1 MMRNKGVEVQGY
13 CITPAILH
21 SQLQSNGVSSDQLR
35 SLLNPNDKQDV
46 VLCYSLLKE
55 IWELPPPPAGATPTF
70 MHAHDALWIYGEF
83 VHHLITPYICI
94 DLNMDEQLIHLS
106 TAAHLACHLYTDNSA
121 QTHFMPNQSYVD
133 IMIMVK
139 NTFYCVVKTK
149 VNNPTGKFYITL
161 LGTDRLESFFGL
173 VQTAIGTDTDMDIV
187 QLGSWVS
194 GLAEVAVILAMHPEW
209 DRSPRQ
215 LRLVPIMR
223 DSDNVSSQVD
233 HINPA
238 SWQGSTC
245 QSSYLLVLR
254 VAKSSPNNPWGWN
267 NFQSSL

>member
-1 MMRNKGVEVQGY
+1 M
-13 CITPAILH
+13 
-21 SQLQSNGVSSDQLR
+21 
-35 SLLNPNDKQDV
+35 
-46 VLCYSLLKE
+46 
-55 IWELPPPPAGATPTF
+55 
-70 MHAHDALWIYGEF
+70 
-83 VHHLITPYICI
+83 HHLITPYICI
-94 DLNMDEQLIHLS
+94 DLNLDEQLIHLS
-106 TAAHLACHLYTDNSA
+106 TAAHLARHLYTDNSA

-254 VAKSSPNNPWGWN
+254 VAKSSPNNP
-267 NFQSSL
+267 